1 MKRDME
7 NKVTLKT
14 SDGIVIEFWDE
25 MIQKR
30 CTKEIYMGIGN
41 IFVVEIFSNTL
52 SEKER
57 NDLIQTVQT
66 YNSKE
71 KDMKDVLQ
79 GWPSNIVEWKGKVG
93 VVIPF
98 RDQNQLNYWL
108 STWNPFK

>member
-1 MKRDME
+1 
-7 NKVTLKT
+7 
-14 SDGIVIEFWDE
+14 
-25 MIQKR
+25 
-30 CTKEIYMGIGN
+30 MGIGN

-98 RDQNQLNYWL
+98 RDNNSTQLLVVYMESL
-108 STWNPFK
+108 SIIDYNNFLQTERDI

>member
-1 MKRDME
+1 MKRNMA

-30 CTKEIYMGIGN
+30 GTKEIYMGIGN
-41 IFVVEIFSNTL
+41 IFVVEIFCNPL
-52 SEKER
+52 SE
-57 NDLIQTVQT
+57 
-66 YNSKE
+66 KE

>member
-1 MKRDME
+1 MYVKQLEFRNYRNLNDSVFTPE
-7 NKVTLKT
+7 KGINVICGNNAQGKT
-14 SDGIVIEFWDE
+14 NIIECLWLFTGG
-25 MIQKR
+25 R
-30 CTKEIYMGIGN
+30 SFRG
-41 IFVVEIFSNTL
+41 
-52 SEKER
+52 
-57 NDLIQTVQT
+57 
-66 YNSKE
+66 SKE